1 MKART
6 NVEAAEKSFQK
17 MKKERDITAINYIN
31 EQSYE
36 FDKVKYN
43 SMAWGFLLGALVNT
57 TIYRKGST
65 IRKAA
70 VFVAFGHFFGV
81 ISQMVN
87 LDRYFD
93 SLYPLFEKDAVQFS
107 KKEKAEF
114 KGWKPQGEAIIED

>member
-1 MKART
+1 
-6 NVEAAEKSFQK
+6 

-81 ISQMVN
+81 VSYMVN